1 MDEIASFIIAFKMIL
16 YGVMNLT
23 KCKSIYFNDT
33 CTWNDLYFCTFVPPN
48 EWIMEKDYFSHILPN
63 GLRIVHLPSAS
74 PVSYCGF
81 AVNAGTRDEEM
92 DEFGLAHFV
101 EHMIFK
107 GTEKRKSWHILNR
120 MENVGGELNAYTTK
134 EETFVYSIFMEE
146 HFRRAFELLS
156 DLVFHSQF
164 PEQEIEKEVDVI
176 LDEINSYEDSPS
188 ELIFD
193 EFENLLFD
201 GHALGHNI
209 LGDEQS
215 LLGFGSESGKSFM
228 RRFYAP
234 ENMVFFSMGRIPFK
248 KIVQMAESALSDVAF
263 PMAAR
268 NRTAPGELLP
278 VSRQI
283 HKDTHQAHVL
293 IGGRAYSMHD
303 EKRLP
308 LFLLNNLL
316 GGPGMNNR
324 LNVSLREKNGLV
336 YNVESN
342 VTSYTDTGLASI
354 YFGTDPKNKEKA
366 IRLVYKEL
374 AKLREVKLT
383 ATQLAAAKKQVI
395 GQLGVSGDNRE
406 GLFLG
411 LGKSFLHYNRYD
423 TLPEV
428 FAKVEKL
435 TAGEIR
441 EVANEIFAPER
452 LFSLIYQ

>member
-1 MDEIASFIIAFKMIL
+1 MIL

-248 KIVQMAESALSDVAF
+248 KIVQIAESTLSDIAF

>member
-1 MDEIASFIIAFKMIL
+1 
-16 YGVMNLT
+16 MNLT

-188 ELIFD
+188 VQED
-193 EFENLLFD
+193 RAD
-201 GHALGHNI
+201 G
-209 LGDEQS
+209 
-215 LLGFGSESGKSFM
+215 GKHPVGY
-228 RRFYAP
+228 RFP
-234 ENMVFFSMGRIPFK
+234 
-248 KIVQMAESALSDVAF
+248 D
-263 PMAAR
+263 
-268 NRTAPGELLP
+268 
-278 VSRQI
+278 
-283 HKDTHQAHVL
+283 
-293 IGGRAYSMHD
+293 GG
-303 EKRLP
+303 
-308 LFLLNNLL
+308 
-316 GGPGMNNR
+316 
-324 LNVSLREKNGLV
+324 
-336 YNVESN
+336 
-342 VTSYTDTGLASI
+342 T
-354 YFGTDPKNKEKA
+354 
-366 IRLVYKEL
+366 
-374 AKLREVKLT
+374 
-383 ATQLAAAKKQVI
+383 
-395 GQLGVSGDNRE
+395 
-406 GLFLG
+406 
-411 LGKSFLHYNRYD
+411 
-423 TLPEV
+423 
-428 FAKVEKL
+428 
-435 TAGEIR
+435 
-441 EVANEIFAPER
+441 
-452 LFSLIYQ
+452 

>member
-1 MDEIASFIIAFKMIL
+1 MH
-16 YGVMNLT
+16 
-23 KCKSIYFNDT
+23 
-33 CTWNDLYFCTFVPPN
+33 
-48 EWIMEKDYFSHILPN
+48 YFSHILSN
-63 GLRIVHLPSAS
+63 GLRMVHLPMES

-81 AVNAGTRDEEM
+81 AVNAGTRDEEAN
-92 DEFGLAHFV
+92 EFGLAHFV
-101 EHMIFK
+101 EHMMFK
-107 GTEKRKSWHILNR
+107 GTEKRKAWHILNR

-146 HFRRAFELLS
+146 HYQRALELLT
-156 DLVFHSQF
+156 DLIFHSQF
-164 PEQEIEKEVDVI
+164 PQQEIEKEVDVI

-193 EFENLLFD
+193 EFENLLYD

-209 LGDEQS
+209 LGDEAS
-215 LLGFGSESGKSFM
+215 LLTFNSESGRSFM

-234 ENMVFFSMGRIPFK
+234 ENMVFFSMGRIDFN
-248 KIVQMAESALSDVAF
+248 KIVKMADGFLSDIAF
-263 PMAAR
+263 PVALR
-268 NRTAPGELLP
+268 NRIVPSAIEPC
-278 VSRQI
+278 VRKV

-293 IGGRAYSMHD
+293 IGSRAYSMHD
-303 EKRLP
+303 EKRIP
-308 LFLLNNLL
+308 LFLLNNML

-324 LNVSLREKNGLV
+324 LNVSLREKHGLV

-354 YFGTDPKNKEKA
+354 YFGTDPKNMEKA
-366 IRLVYKEL
+366 LRLVYKEL
-374 AKLREVKLT
+374 DKLRDNSLS

-395 GQLGVSGDNRE
+395 GQLGVSGDNKE

-428 FAKVEKL
+428 FARIEAL
-435 TAGEIR
+435 TIKDIQ
-441 EVANEIFAPER
+441 EVANEVFAPER
-452 LFSLIYQ
+452 WFSVIYQ

>member
-248 KIVQMAESALSDVAF
+248 KIVQMAESTLSDIAF

-342 VTSYTDTGLASI
+342 GTSYTDTGLASI

>member
-1 MDEIASFIIAFKMIL
+1 
-16 YGVMNLT
+16 
-23 KCKSIYFNDT
+23 
-33 CTWNDLYFCTFVPPN
+33 
-48 EWIMEKDYFSHILPN
+48 MEKDYFSQVLSN
-63 GLRIVHLPSAS
+63 GLRVVHLPSTS

-81 AVNAGTRDEEM
+81 AINAGTRDEEAH
-92 DEFGLAHFV
+92 EFGLAHFV
-101 EHMIFK
+101 EHMLFK

-146 HFRRAFELLS
+146 HYRRAFELLV

-176 LDEINSYEDSPS
+176 LDEISSYEDSPS

-209 LGDEQS
+209 LGNEQS
-215 LLGFGSESGKSFM
+215 LLTFNTESGTSFIQ
-228 RRFYAP
+228 RFYAP

-248 KIVQMAESALSDVAF
+248 KIVQMAETMLSGITF
-263 PMAAR
+263 SMATR
-268 NRTAPGELLP
+268 NRIAPLDIFP
-278 VSRQI
+278 VTRQVQ
-283 HKDTHQAHVL
+283 KDTHQAHVL
-293 IGGRAYSMHD
+293 IGGRAYSMHN
-303 EKRLP
+303 EKRLS

-316 GGPGMNNR
+316 GGPGMNSR
-324 LNVSLREKNGLV
+324 LNVSLREKHGLV

-342 VTSYTDTGLASI
+342 VTSYTDTGVVSI

-366 IRLVYKEL
+366 IRLVHKEL
-374 AKLREVKLT
+374 TKLRDVKLST
-383 ATQLAAAKKQVI
+383 SQLTAAKKQLI
-395 GQLGVSGDNRE
+395 GQLGVSGDNCE

-428 FAKVEKL
+428 FAKVDSL
-435 TAGEIR
+435 TAENIL
-441 EVANEIFAPER
+441 EVANDVFAPER

>member
-1 MDEIASFIIAFKMIL
+1 
-16 YGVMNLT
+16 
-23 KCKSIYFNDT
+23 
-33 CTWNDLYFCTFVPPN
+33 
-48 EWIMEKDYFSHILPN
+48 MEKDYFSHILSN

-81 AVNAGTRDEEM
+81 AINAGTRDEAVN
-92 DEFGLAHFV
+92 EFGLAHFV

-146 HFRRAFELLS
+146 HFKRAFELLS

-164 PEQEIEKEVDVI
+164 PEQEIEKEADVI
-176 LDEINSYEDSPS
+176 LDELNSYEDSPS
-188 ELIFD
+188 ELIYD

-209 LGDEQS
+209 LGNEQS
-215 LLGFGSESGKSFM
+215 LLSFDTEAGKSFM
-228 RRFYAP
+228 KRFYVP

-248 KIVQMAESALSDVAF
+248 KIVQMAESFLSDMHL
-263 PMAAR
+263 PMVSR
-268 NRTAPGELLP
+268 NRVAPEEIVS
-278 VSRQI
+278 VSRQE

-293 IGGRAYSMHD
+293 IGGRAYSMHN
-303 EKRLP
+303 EKRLS

-316 GGPGMNNR
+316 GGPGMNSR
-324 LNVSLREKNGLV
+324 LNLSLREKHGLV

-342 VTSYTDTGLASI
+342 VTSYTDTGVATI

-366 IRLVYKEL
+366 VRLVHKEL
-374 AKLREVKLT
+374 ARLRDVKLS
-383 ATQLAAAKKQVI
+383 AVQLSAAKKQLI

-435 TAGEIR
+435 TAEQIQ
-441 EVANEIFAPER
+441 EVANEVFAPER

>member
-1 MDEIASFIIAFKMIL
+1 
-16 YGVMNLT
+16 
-23 KCKSIYFNDT
+23 
-33 CTWNDLYFCTFVPPN
+33 
-48 EWIMEKDYFSHILPN
+48 MEKDYFSQVLSN
-63 GLRIVHLPSAS
+63 GLRIVHLPSTS

-81 AVNAGTRDEEM
+81 AINAGTRDEEAH
-92 DEFGLAHFV
+92 EFGLAHFV
-101 EHMIFK
+101 EHMLFK

-146 HFRRAFELLS
+146 HYRRAFELLV

-176 LDEINSYEDSPS
+176 LDEISSYEDSPS

-209 LGDEQS
+209 LGNEQS
-215 LLGFGSESGKSFM
+215 LLTFNTESGTSFIQ
-228 RRFYAP
+228 RFYAP

-248 KIVQMAESALSDVAF
+248 KIVQMAETMLSGITF
-263 PMAAR
+263 PMATR
-268 NRTAPGELLP
+268 NRIAPLDILP
-278 VSRQI
+278 VTRQVQ
-283 HKDTHQAHVL
+283 KDTHQAHVL
-293 IGGRAYSMHD
+293 IGGRAYSMHN
-303 EKRLP
+303 EKRLS

-316 GGPGMNNR
+316 GGPGMNSR
-324 LNVSLREKNGLV
+324 LNVSLREKHGLV

-342 VTSYTDTGLASI
+342 VTSYTDTGVVSI

-366 IRLVYKEL
+366 IRLVHKEL
-374 AKLREVKLT
+374 TKLRDVKLST
-383 ATQLAAAKKQVI
+383 SQLTAAKKQLI
-395 GQLGVSGDNRE
+395 GQLGVSGDNCE

-428 FAKVEKL
+428 FAKVDSL
-435 TAGEIR
+435 TAENIL
-441 EVANEIFAPER
+441 EVANDVFAPER

>member
-1 MDEIASFIIAFKMIL
+1 MIL

-248 KIVQMAESALSDVAF
+248 KIVQMAESTLSDITF

>member
-1 MDEIASFIIAFKMIL
+1 
-16 YGVMNLT
+16 
-23 KCKSIYFNDT
+23 
-33 CTWNDLYFCTFVPPN
+33 
-48 EWIMEKDYFSHILPN
+48 MEKDYFSQVLSN
-63 GLRIVHLPSAS
+63 GLRIVHLPSTS

-81 AVNAGTRDEEM
+81 AINAGTRDEEAH
-92 DEFGLAHFV
+92 EFGLAHFV
-101 EHMIFK
+101 EHMLFK

-146 HFRRAFELLS
+146 HYRRAFELLV

-176 LDEINSYEDSPS
+176 LDEISSYEDSPS

-209 LGDEQS
+209 LGNEQS
-215 LLGFGSESGKSFM
+215 LLTFNTESGKSFIQ
-228 RRFYAP
+228 RFYAP

-248 KIVQMAESALSDVAF
+248 KIVQMAETMLSGITF
-263 PMAAR
+263 PMASR
-268 NRTAPGELLP
+268 NRIAPLDILP
-278 VSRQI
+278 VTRQVQ
-283 HKDTHQAHVL
+283 KDTHQAHVL
-293 IGGRAYSMHD
+293 IGGRAYSMHN
-303 EKRLP
+303 EKRLS

-316 GGPGMNNR
+316 GGPGMNSR
-324 LNVSLREKNGLV
+324 LNVSLREKHGLV

-342 VTSYTDTGLASI
+342 VTSYTDTGVVSI

-366 IRLVYKEL
+366 IRLVHKEL
-374 AKLREVKLT
+374 TKLRDVKLST
-383 ATQLAAAKKQVI
+383 SQLTAAKKQLI
-395 GQLGVSGDNRE
+395 GQLGVSGDNCE

-428 FAKVEKL
+428 FAKVDSL
-435 TAGEIR
+435 TAENIL
-441 EVANEIFAPER
+441 EVANDVFAPER

>member
-1 MDEIASFIIAFKMIL
+1 MIL

-176 LDEINSYEDSPS
+176 LDEISSYEDSPS

-248 KIVQMAESALSDVAF
+248 KIVQMAESTLSDIAF